1 MENGISLRE
10 MGRRMD
16 VSGVAVRKAI
26 NTGRIP
32 ADCVGVHPTNG
43 RPVILDYE
51 RAAKHWRDNTMQGK
65 NHAAGQRRADK
76 IGTPRGKTG
85 GVDDQRGALAGEST
99 ASLDQSA
106 ANTSAG
112 QYQKARTVRETYQAK
127 LAQLDYEEKAGELVR
142 RDDLR
147 VELFNA
153 SRGMRDRLGQLPDR
167 LSGEL
172 AGMTDQHAVA
182 LMLQTEIT
190 NALEEIADAFESLA
204 SGR

>member
-1 MENGISLRE
+1 MDNGISLRE
-10 MGRRMD
+10 MGRRMG

-26 NTGRIP
+26 DTGRIP
-32 ADCVGVHPTNG
+32 EDCVGTHPTNG
-43 RPVILDYE
+43 RPVIIDPE
-51 RAAKHWRDNTMQGK
+51 RADKHWRDNTTQGK

-76 IGTPRGKTG
+76 IGTKPSPGAISNSPASTAETADLPDPGRSTG
-85 GVDDQRGALAGEST
+85 G
-99 ASLDQSA
+99 
-106 ANTSAG
+106 G

-153 SRGMRDRLGQLPDR
+153 ARGMRDRLGQLPDR

-172 AGMTDQHAVA
+172 AGMSDQHAVA

-190 NALEEIADAFESLA
+190 NALEELADAFESLA
-204 SGR
+204 GSR